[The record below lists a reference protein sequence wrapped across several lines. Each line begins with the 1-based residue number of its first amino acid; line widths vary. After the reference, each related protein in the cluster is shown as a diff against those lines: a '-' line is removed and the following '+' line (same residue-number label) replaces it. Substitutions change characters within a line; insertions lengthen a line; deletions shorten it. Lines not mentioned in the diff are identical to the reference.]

1 MADPHALQ
9 PLLDA
14 FGTRAALVGP
24 GGLLVATNR
33 AWRQPGHPLSGPDAA
48 VGDGYVRRLVGTAG
62 PLLADA
68 QWVATAI
75 ERVLDGEIGIP
86 PHAFRFGS
94 PVQWSRTTVC
104 PVAGPTRQ
112 VAVLYEDVTAQVRA
126 EQALKHSQARLR
138 TILTGAPIVLFSLD
152 REGVITVVE
161 GMGGAGTGFVTED
174 LVGSS
179 IYEAYRHMPDLLEVI
194 REALRG
200 REGVVTQAVG
210 HLAFEIRCSPILRQ
224 ERVVGVVGVATDVTE
239 RLRAQRMKDEFV
251 SIVSHELR
259 TPLTSIRGSLGLLEG
274 GVAGE
279 LPAKAQELVRIA
291 RTNSDRL
298 IRLINDILDLD
309 KMEAGRL
316 ELRREPIEIGAL
328 VDVVVAEMSGY
339 AGAAGVA
346 VTVEVRACEPIHGD
360 RDRLAQVLVNLVSN
374 AIKFSPEGERV
385 EVRAFPAPSHVSGRV
400 RVSVTDHGPGIARA
414 DVPKLFQKFHQLDAS
429 DTRRRGG
436 SGLGL
441 VIAKRLVEAHHGHI
455 GVDSEVGR
463 GSTFYFEVPVHRA
476 QPSRVLTPSRP
487 STPAVTIERQALV
500 DPMRRGTGEL
510 LAELET
516 HLRNAARTGDL
527 DALADAQAT
536 ARILGAAL
544 PADAPAELRQSTTEL
559 AHALDEA
566 LRRGIA
572 LDAEIF
578 AGENSDAAAES
589 ASERLSGMAARL
601 RARLDPPSGGSGA

>member
-1 MADPHALQ
+1 MVEPHALQ

-14 FGTRAALVGP
+14 LGTRAALVGP
-24 GGLLVATNR
+24 GGLVVATNR
-33 AWRQPGHPLSGPDAA
+33 AWRQPGHPLTGSDASVGVGYVQRLASASGPL
-48 VGDGYVRRLVGTAG
+48 R
-62 PLLADA
+62 PDA
-68 QWVATAI
+68 QRVASAI
-75 ERVLDGEIGIP
+75 ERVLGGEDEVA
-86 PHAFRFGS
+86 PHTFRFGA
-94 PVQWSRTTVC
+94 PVQWSRASVC
-104 PVAGPTRQ
+104 PVAGASRQ
-112 VAVLYEDVTAQVRA
+112 VAVLYDDVTEQLRA
-126 EQALKHSQARLR
+126 EHALKRSQARLR

-152 REGVITVVE
+152 REGVLTVVE

-200 REGVVTQAVG
+200 REGVVTQWVG
-210 HLAFEIRCSPILRQ
+210 HLAFEIRCSPILRR

-279 LPAKAQELVRIA
+279 LPAKARELVRIA

-316 ELRREPIEIGAL
+316 ELQRETIELGPL
-328 VDVVVAEMSGY
+328 VDAVVTEMSGY
-339 AGAAGVA
+339 AEAAGVA
-346 VTVEVRACEPIHGD
+346 VDVDVRPCPPIHGD

-374 AIKFSPEGERV
+374 AIKFSPEGEHVLVRV
-385 EVRAFPAPSHVSGRV
+385 QASPSAASGRV
-400 RVSVTDHGPGIARA
+400 RLSVTDHGPGIARA

-429 DTRRRGG
+429 DARRRGG

-441 VIAKRLVEAHHGHI
+441 VIAKTLVEAHHGHI

-463 GSTFYFEVPVHRA
+463 GSTFHVELPAHRPPPARVPS
-476 QPSRVLTPSRP
+476 PSRAS
-487 STPAVTIERQALV
+487 SPAVTLDRQALV
-500 DPMRRGTGEL
+500 DPARRGAAQL
-510 LAELET
+510 LAELEG
-516 HLRNAARTGDL
+516 HLDDASRTGDL

-536 ARILGAAL
+536 ARILGSAL
-544 PADAPAELRQSTTEL
+544 PTDAPMELRQAVAEV
-559 AHALDEA
+559 ARALDDT
-566 LRRGIA
+566 LRRGSRPAPKDDQGPADEAWARI
-572 LDAEIF
+572 
-578 AGENSDAAAES
+578 SS
-589 ASERLSGMAARL
+589 AVARL
-601 RARLDPPSGGSGA
+601 RGSLGVPSAEPGA